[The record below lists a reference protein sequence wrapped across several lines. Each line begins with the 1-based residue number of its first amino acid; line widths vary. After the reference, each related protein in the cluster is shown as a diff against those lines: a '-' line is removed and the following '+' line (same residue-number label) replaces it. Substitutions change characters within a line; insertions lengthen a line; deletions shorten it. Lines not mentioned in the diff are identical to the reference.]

1 LQYVDDTVIFLEAND
16 EHVANLKFILYCF
29 ENMSGLKIN
38 FHKSEV
44 IVLGASKEESIRLA
58 SCLNC
63 KEREQPMK
71 YLGVPVTSAKLYNA
85 DLISILI
92 ESSLSSLPNYT
103 MGVYLLPEEVH
114 HKMDSA
120 RANFFWDS
128 GQKKEIL
135 YGEMD

>member
-1 LQYVDDTVIFLEAND
+1 
-16 EHVANLKFILYCF
+16 
-29 ENMSGLKIN
+29 
-38 FHKSEV
+38 
-44 IVLGASKEESIRLA
+44 VLGASKEESIRLA

-103 MGVYLLPEEVH
+103 IGVYLLPEEVH

-128 GQKKEIL
+128 GQKKRNIIW
-135 YGEMD
+135 